1 MKKLKQQNNKFIND
15 LKKNE
20 IRLKHKILG
29 EFRLKYIST
38 GDAISFFKILS
49 EKKLSDR
56 EFVIKILHN
65 QIIKPRV
72 KFEEFKKLS
81 DKDLIKIARVFIKN
95 ETHTFQYFKDTGDFF
110 KDFRFAIKTYKE
122 KQYEQIKNIID
133 PKIKYIKDIL
143 NTFSKRFAL
152 SIALNPD
159 LRLNINKCLQGI
171 EKISKKLEKV
181 QLRNLSNL
189 KLLTEEYYSFAYNIN
204 EYLKPS
210 IFIWQKWLDKY
221 KPTIFDDIFKTLE
234 KFSQKYKI
242 AETKV
247 IKILKKYKWFISPS
261 MPTSFIY
268 EAVQIGRKRGNQRGA
283 MNKLFVEYF
292 SKNNFKNL
300 KNLIEGWKNNNIFK
314 PRMKILRDCIS
325 TLKSVKRPSNPSN
338 LVIPT
343 LIAQIDGIQTEF
355 MEQSGLHY
363 DVRKIG
369 WINKSGKKIKKKE
382 WLKKQTLNSELLDI
396 ANDIF
401 LNILFQKAHPGQPLT
416 TPFTFNRHKILHGEY
431 LRYGRIDNTIRAF
444 LILDFLSSVSEKVV
458 KP

>member
-56 EFVIKILHN
+56 EFVIKVLHN

-133 PKIKYIKDIL
+133 PKIKYIEDTL
-143 NTFSKRFAL
+143 NKFSKRFAL
-152 SIALNPD
+152 SIALNSN
-159 LRLNINKCLQGI
+159 LRSYINDCLQGI
-171 EKISKKLEKV
+171 EKISKELEEV
-181 QLRNLSNL
+181 QLRNLLNL
-189 KLLTEEYYSFAYNIN
+189 KIITEEYYSFAFNIN
-204 EYLKPS
+204 EYLKPN
-210 IFIWQKWLDKY
+210 IVNWQKWVGKY
-221 KPTIFDDIFKTLE
+221 ESTIFYNIFKTWE
-234 KFSQKYKI
+234 KFSKEYKI
-242 AETKV
+242 DIKKS

-268 EAVQIGRKRGNQRGA
+268 EAVQIGRKKGNQRGV

-300 KNLIEGWKNNNIFK
+300 KNLVERWKNNNIFK

-325 TLKSVKRPSNPSN
+325 TLKSAKRSSNPSN

-343 LIAQIDGIQTEF
+343 LIAQIDGIQAEF
-355 MEQSGLHY
+355 MRQSGLHY
-363 DVRKIG
+363 DIRKRG
-369 WINKSGKKIKKKE
+369 WINKSGKKINKRK
-382 WLKKQTLNSELLDI
+382 WFIKQTLNSELLDI
-396 ANDIF
+396 ANDVF
-401 LNILFQKAHPGQPLT
+401 LNILFQKSNPGQPLT

-431 LRYGRIDNTIRAF
+431 LIYGRIDNTIRAF

>member
-1 MKKLKQQNNKFIND
+1 MNKLK
-15 LKKNE
+15 NE
-20 IRLKHKILG
+20 KIIKLRLRTLG
-29 EFRLKYIST
+29 EVELKYIST
-38 GDAISFFKILS
+38 GDAISFLKILS
-49 EKKLSDR
+49 EEKLSDI
-56 EFVIKILHN
+56 EFVLKILYN
-65 QIIKPRV
+65 QLIKP
-72 KFEEFKKLS
+72 KINFEEFKKLS
-81 DKDLIKIARVFIKN
+81 DKELIKIAKAFLKK
-95 ETHTFQYFKDTGDFF
+95 ETQIFQYFKDTGDFF
-110 KDFRFAIKTYKE
+110 KDFRFAIKKYYKE
-122 KQYEQIKNIID
+122 QFEKIKNIID

-152 SIALNPD
+152 SIALNSD
-159 LRLNINKCLQGI
+159 LRLNIKKCLQGI
-171 EKISKKLEKV
+171 EKISKELEKV

-189 KLLTEEYYSFAYNIN
+189 KLITEEYYSFAYNIN

-210 IFIWQKWLDKY
+210 IFIWKKWLDEY
-221 KPTIFDDIFKTLE
+221 KPTIFDDIFKTWE

-242 AETKV
+242 AKTKG

-268 EAVQIGRKRGNQRGA
+268 EAVQTGRKKGNQRGA
-283 MNKLFVEYF
+283 MNKSFIEYF

-355 MEQSGLHY
+355 MKQSGLHY
-363 DVRKIG
+363 DTIKRKWRDRGGKI
-369 WINKSGKKIKKKE
+369 INKKK
-382 WLKKQTLNSELLDI
+382 WLKSQTLNSELLDI
-396 ANDIF
+396 ANDVL
-401 LNILFQKAHPGQPLT
+401 LNILFQGASPGEPLK

-444 LILDFLSSVSEKVV
+444 LILDFLSNVSEKVV

>member
-122 KQYEQIKNIID
+122 KQYEQIKNIIE
-133 PKIKYIKDIL
+133 PKIKYIKDTL
-143 NTFSKRFAL
+143 NKFSLRFAT

-159 LRLNINKCLQGI
+159 LISKINDCLQGI
-171 EKISKKLEKV
+171 QKISKELEEAQVRAALNFKLII
-181 QLRNLSNL
+181 
-189 KLLTEEYYSFAYNIN
+189 EEYSSFAYKIE
-204 EYLKPS
+204 EYLKPT
-210 IFIWQKWLDKY
+210 IVIWQKWLDKN
-221 KPTIFDDIFKTLE
+221 KKIFENFE
-234 KFSQKYKI
+234 KFWDKFYVIYKI
-242 AETKV
+242 SKSVA
-247 IKILKKYKWFISPS
+247 IPILKKYKWFISPS

-268 EAVQIGRKRGNQRGA
+268 EAVEIGRRKGNQFWS
-283 MNKLFVEYF
+283 MNKLFVGYF

-314 PRMKILRDCIS
+314 PRMKIFSDCVL
-325 TLKSVKRPSNPSN
+325 TLKSAKGRNNPSN
-338 LVIPT
+338 LIIPT
-343 LIAQIDGIQTEF
+343 LIAQTDGIQSDF
-355 MEQSGLHY
+355 MKQSGLQY
-363 DVRKIG
+363 DIGKRVWKDRSDKI
-369 WINKSGKKIKKKE
+369 IDKKK
-382 WLKKQTLNSELLDI
+382 WLKSQTLNSELLDM
-396 ANDIF
+396 AYDVL
-401 LNILFQKAHPGQPLT
+401 LNILFQGANPREPLK

-444 LILDFLSSVSEKVV
+444 LILDFLSNVSEKVV